1 MVCLYTNAHF
11 GVLNSSMTMAIFFG
25 LFAIGC
31 LYCEFFF
38 PGGLFAI
45 FSAGFFAVGVALCIL
60 LHKGWVW
67 NCAYFVGLIALA
79 CVACKG
85 ALWQIARSARKNYFY
100 LSSDQSGFLASEYP
114 IDLIGEKGI
123 AKCDL
128 KPSGY
133 AYIAKRS
140 VQVLAEEGYILKG
153 TQVLVVAGRGAYLI
167 VRGVDA
173 I

>member
-1 MVCLYTNAHF
+1 M
-11 GVLNSSMTMAIFFG
+11 SAIFFS
-25 LFAIGC
+25 LLAIGC

-45 FSAGFFAVGVALCIL
+45 FSLGFFAVGITL
-60 LHKGWVW
+60 LIFLNKGWAW
-67 NCAYFVGLIALA
+67 NFAYFAGLAILA
-79 CVACKG
+79 FMVSKG
-85 ALWQIARSARKNYFY
+85 ALWQIAQSARKNHFC

-114 IDLIGEKGI
+114 LELVGKKGI

-133 AYIAKRS
+133 ACIAKQK
-140 VQVLAEEGYILKG
+140 VQVIAEEGYILKG
-153 TQVLVVAGRGAYLI
+153 TEVVVVSGKGTHLI
-167 VRGVDA
+167 VRGIDS